1 MIGDSKHKVQNF
13 FVKKGNFITKGE
25 LKKELLK
32 DKFEKLDK
40 DWKLDSFLQHRRKM
54 NAYKSEKELD
64 RIQNIRQ
71 KKIKLNWNLYM
82 FF

>member
-1 MIGDSKHKVQNF
+1 
-13 FVKKGNFITKGE
+13 
-25 LKKELLK
+25 
-32 DKFEKLDK
+32 
-40 DWKLDSFLQHRRKM
+40 M

-82 FF
+82 FFSNQCK